1 MTAGKPTR
9 LHRDSKN
16 EFYPST
22 LALVQDAD
30 HKVRP
35 TVNWHW
41 HLAEV
46 ETHEESAENTIN

>member
-1 MTAGKPTR
+1 M
-9 LHRDSKN
+9 HRDSKN
-16 EFYPST
+16 EFYPSRYASAST
-22 LALVQDAD
+22 VQDAD
-30 HKVRP
+30 HKVCP